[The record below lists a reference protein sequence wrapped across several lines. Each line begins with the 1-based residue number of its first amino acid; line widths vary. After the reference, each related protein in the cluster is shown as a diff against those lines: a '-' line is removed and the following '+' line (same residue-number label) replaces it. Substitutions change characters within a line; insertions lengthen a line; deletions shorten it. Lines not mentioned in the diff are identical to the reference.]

1 MSLGDESQR
10 SLNMPEPFQK
20 RKSEDKRTMNKLQK
34 QIVINLNQNTNP
46 DREEFLKKLK
56 DTEKRAKRVSNSEIS
71 LLLEEQENKKYEL
84 GNVEMSMLR
93 KLRFFQREK
102 SLQKSNSLGGISLRS
117 NKKNKM

>member
-84 GNVEMSMLR
+84 GNVEMSML
-93 KLRFFQREK
+93 
-102 SLQKSNSLGGISLRS
+102 SN
-117 NKKNKM
+117 

>member
-71 LLLEEQENKKYEL
+71 LLLEGQENKKYEL